1 MTVIQIVPAHTRQ
14 QGQDKQQQQQHREL
28 PKTATNGAL
37 AAATTNRHHSK
48 RKLPEHQHH
57 HQQQQ
62 QEHQAAAA
70 PEPKPRPHFR
80 SNLPRPSFPQGGR
93 GVPLPPV
100 PELDRS
106 DHERESMSPV
116 PEQLAGR

>member
-37 AAATTNRHHSK
+37 AATTNRHHSK
-48 RKLPEHQHH
+48 RKLPDHH
-57 HQQQQ
+57 HHHQQQ
-62 QEHQAAAA
+62 QEHQAATA

-116 PEQLAGR
+116 PEQLTGR

>member
-1 MTVIQIVPAHTRQ
+1 MIQIVPAHTRQ
-14 QGQDKQQQQQHREL
+14 QGQAGSTDKQQQQQHREL
-28 PKTATNGAL
+28 PKAATNGTL
-37 AAATTNRHHSK
+37 ATTNRHHPK
-48 RKLPEHQHH
+48 RKLPEH

-62 QEHQAAAA
+62 AAAAAAAA

-116 PEQLAGR
+116 PEQLTGR